1 MMMILQSVCVCVEIV
16 IVVVVV
22 CVWSV
27 WMWVDKKWIGRR
39 GMGMFICL
47 VWIEK
52 KKKKEDLGNW
62 KARMR
67 ERQGSE
73 VVE

>member
-1 MMMILQSVCVCVEIV
+1 MDRKKRDGYVYMFG
-16 IVVVVV
+16 
-22 CVWSV
+22 
-27 WMWVDKKWIGRR
+27 VDR
-39 GMGMFICL
+39 
-47 VWIEK
+47 E